1 MGTLSKEFFSND
13 LDFLIAETGVQI
25 VGVSPARI
33 AGVNYVGAFRSIDM
47 GIDLELHGME
57 DDVDTE
63 IIINRNKHSSS
74 EIPSKGSILK
84 DDENNLFK
92 VFKTTSEDFGSVVTL
107 QVVSKYARE
116 P

>member
-13 LDFLIAETGVQI
+13 LDFLISETGVQV

-33 AGVNYVGAFRSIDM
+33 EGVKYVGAFRSIDN
-47 GIDLELHGME
+47 GIDLELHGVE

-63 IIINRNKHSSS
+63 IIINRDNHDGNQ
-74 EIPSKGSILK
+74 IPSKGSILK

-92 VFKTTSEDFGSVVTL
+92 VFKTTREDFGSVIAL
-107 QVVSKYARE
+107 QVVSKYAKE